1 MTEHEP
7 IKESVKDRVFAS
19 ARSALESEGI
29 NFKTSSVEASC
40 RSINKQSFLKYL
52 KEFRTLAPLIV
63 QLPNLPIET
72 IEAFLA
78 QDKTIKSF
86 KNQIKTETQD
96 QIRLLD
102 DENQKSAEAITD
114 LKNKLADTEENL
126 KKRENQVQQLND
138 QLAQKDLEFAKAVS
152 DHENELKRIHDS
164 FDQQS
169 LHQKALFDEKMV
181 SQLEKLTTS
190 KKELD
195 AANKTIENLEIDL
208 ANNKAEN
215 ALLNKKSEKSK
226 LLLVEGENE
235 LKLTKATFAERET
248 SLQKQ
253 LADKSQQLADAKKDA
268 NNLRDKL
275 SSLTEIKATLSAT
288 IDKLQSEL
296 DLLNKPQV
304 MQSIEQYLQE
314 NHSSFEGCAEEYSD
328 FKKSFTPELKFL
340 LGKIKF

>member
-40 RSINKQSFLKYL
+40 RSINKQSFLKYV

-63 QLPNLPIET
+63 ELPNLPIET

-78 QDKTIKSF
+78 QDKTIKSV
-86 KNQIKTETQD
+86 KTQIKTETQD

-114 LKNKLADTEENL
+114 LKNKLADTIENL
-126 KKRENQVQQLND
+126 KKREKQVDQLNG

-152 DHENELKRIHDS
+152 DHENELNRIHDS
-164 FDQQS
+164 FDQQA

-181 SQLEKLTTS
+181 SQIDKFNSL

-195 AANKTIENLEIDL
+195 TAIKTIEKLNLDL
-208 ANNKAEN
+208 TNNKAEN

-248 SLQKQ
+248 GLEKQ
-253 LADKSQQLADAKKDA
+253 LADKIQQLADAKQDT
-268 NNLRDKL
+268 NNLRYKL
-275 SSLTEIKATLSAT
+275 SSLTEIKANLSAT

-304 MQSIEQYLQE
+304 MQTIEQYLQE

-328 FKKSFTPELKFL
+328 FEKSFTPELKFL
-340 LGKIKF
+340 LRKIKF